1 MFVYLF
7 ITCTKEMWAAL
18 PDGPEHPDHPENQFP
33 MPGFI
38 SRSSLPALSNSLLP
52 FIESSYYYYCHH
64 KGLDL
69 HIAKLEIP
77 VFPPPRGGFFH
88 CPPDC
93 LSLWRL
99 LLLLSLGT
107 VCDLGKEGFM
117 FRLIPAACSARTR
130 ALLLSGLLVLPSF
143 PRSLA
148 ANTCRSQEQK

>member
-1 MFVYLF
+1 
-7 ITCTKEMWAAL
+7 MWASH
-18 PDGPEHPDHPENQFP
+18 PDGPEHRDHPEKQFP

-69 HIAKLEIP
+69 HIAKLETP

-93 LSLWRL
+93 LSFWRL

-107 VCDLGKEGFM
+107 VCDLGKRGIYFPPHTSCLLGEDQSS
-117 FRLIPAACSARTR
+117 PAVRTPRAPVLFSIACSRHLQEPR
-130 ALLLSGLLVLPSF
+130 AEMS
-143 PRSLA
+143 
-148 ANTCRSQEQK
+148 